1 VLQGDWI
8 LVSGAEKAR
17 AAATWG
23 RCELPKPDGLLLWH
37 TRPEMPSTGPEPAA
51 LSRRG
56 ISLVEMVMVIV
67 MIGMMLVVAL
77 PKAGELYDH
86 TMVRSARTSLT
97 NLYNATRVTA
107 RASNQVAVLRLNA
120 GIVVL
125 ERNQSFPSTAKDT
138 VTLGGQF
145 HDFPGRYGVTI
156 TGPDSIRVDPRGML
170 IDAGPHTW
178 VFTRDGWSDSVIV
191 NSYGRILR

>member
-1 VLQGDWI
+1 
-8 LVSGAEKAR
+8 
-17 AAATWG
+17 
-23 RCELPKPDGLLLWH
+23 
-37 TRPEMPSTGPEPAA
+37 
-51 LSRRG
+51 
-56 ISLVEMVMVIV
+56 MVIV

-97 NLYNATRVTA
+97 NLYNATRATA

-125 ERNQSFPSTAKDT
+125 ERNQPYPSTAKDT
-138 VTLGGQF
+138 VTLGGEYY
-145 HDFPGRYGVTI
+145 DFPGRYGVSI

-170 IDAGPHTW
+170 IDTGPHTW

>member
-1 VLQGDWI
+1 
-8 LVSGAEKAR
+8 
-17 AAATWG
+17 
-23 RCELPKPDGLLLWH
+23 
-37 TRPEMPSTGPEPAA
+37 MPSQPQRT
-51 LSRRG
+51 SRRG
-56 ISLVEMVMVIV
+56 ISLVEMLMVIV
-67 MIGMMLVVAL
+67 MIGMMVAVAL
-77 PKAGELYDH
+77 PKAGKVYDH

-97 NLYNATRVTA
+97 NLYNATRVSA

-125 ERNQSFPSTAKDT
+125 ERNQPFPSTAKDT

-145 HDFPGRYGVTI
+145 HDFPGHFGVTI
-156 TGPDSIRVDPRGML
+156 TGPDSVRVDPRGML

-178 VFTRDGWSDSVIV
+178 VFTRGGWSDSVMV